1 MLELCPRSIGWDG
14 AVISSWTHWPSSC
27 QSGVQHHQRRHWST
41 IFYCSRRVFR
51 GIDYL
56 WFGQPQLLSNATS
69 GYGFHATASR
79 LSQLVPSRSLSSDAH
94 SRTSCGTKKYLSIF
108 FFFFFFFN
116 ALRRHALRRH
126 AFQRRSPCVSLSR
139 PPGLAFQSLAYG
151 HQYSFSNQLLINTT
165 SGYGI
170 HATASRPSQLKVS
183 LRLQNPAGLGAGGT
197 TTMPETPIKCH
208 PRSMAVQSSLQL
220 HSPDQSTTWRGISG
234 AVARDAL
241 ATCWVELWSATHWP
255 PLFPQAHGRS

>member
-1 MLELCPRSIGWDG
+1 MDALALILPIWRPASSAKALVDDILLLSSSI
-14 AVISSWTHWPSSC
+14 S
-27 QSGVQHHQRRHWST
+27 R
-41 IFYCSRRVFR
+41 YC
-51 GIDYL
+51 YL

-126 AFQRRSPCVSLSR
+126 AFRRRSPCASQSR
-139 PPGLAFQSLAYG
+139 PPGLASQSLAYG

-170 HATASRPSQLKVS
+170 HATASRPSKLKVS
-183 LRLQNPAGLGAGGT
+183 LRRQKPAGLGAGDT
-197 TTMPETPIKCH
+197 TTMPETPVKCH
-208 PRSMAVQSSLQL
+208 HTRWQSSHPPSCTRL
-220 HSPDQSTTWRGISG
+220 ISQRLG
-234 AVARDAL
+234 AAS
-241 ATCWVELWSATHWP
+241 VELWSATHWLP
-255 PLFPQAHGRS
+255 VG